1 MYGAEVPGLA
11 DAHVY
16 GNQARP
22 LTEIARNQS
31 LAGGRS
37 QVKVSKRCA
46 DNVWG
51 RVVAIDTR
59 RRKRGTFG
67 KQPIAVRVLAG
78 NDVEGR
84 AGTHNDKRIQ
94 AHLLPGQVD
103 RSRESETMP
112 HIKQRSAKLSGQ
124 IIGIGREE
132 SAALSISIV
141 SRFAKRIAREECQ
154 SP

>member
-1 MYGAEVPGLA
+1 MYCAEVPGLA

-16 GNQARP
+16 GNQAGSLP
-22 LTEIARNQS
+22 EIARNQS

-46 DNVWG
+46 DNIWG

-59 RRKRGTFG
+59 RRKGGTFR

-84 AGTHNDKRIQ
+84 TGTDNDKRIQ

-103 RSRESETMP
+103 RARESETMP
-112 HIKQRSAKLSGQ
+112 HVERRPAKLSG
-124 IIGIGREE
+124 
-132 SAALSISIV
+132 
-141 SRFAKRIAREECQ
+141 
-154 SP
+154 